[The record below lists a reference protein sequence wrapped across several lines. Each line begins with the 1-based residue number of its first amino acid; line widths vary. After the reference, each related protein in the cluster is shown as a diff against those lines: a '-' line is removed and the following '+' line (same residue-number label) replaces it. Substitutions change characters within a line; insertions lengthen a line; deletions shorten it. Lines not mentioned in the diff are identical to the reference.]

1 MSRKR
6 IVCKDLRQTT
16 GDTEISNCK
25 CGKVETKS
33 SLIGSQ

>member
-6 IVCKDLRQTT
+6 MVYKDMRQTT

-25 CGKVETKS
+25 CGKVETKNPA
-33 SLIGSQ
+33 